1 MQKTTDIL
9 KEVEILLLQADL
21 RVNTIN
27 GNLESP
33 VTSLDSYSKI
43 LALQIE
49 LESVHAMA
57 TKLENSLLK
66 KINQTLRKQIQEILS
81 EKEKNEPA

>member
-1 MQKTTDIL
+1 MQKTTEIL
-9 KEVEILLLQADL
+9 KDVEILLLQADL

-33 VTSLDSYSKI
+33 ITSLNSYSEI
-43 LALQIE
+43 LSLQVE
-49 LESVHAMA
+49 LESVHSMT

-66 KINQTLRKQIQEILS
+66 KINQTLRKQISELLS
-81 EKEKNEPA
+81 EKEKSKQG